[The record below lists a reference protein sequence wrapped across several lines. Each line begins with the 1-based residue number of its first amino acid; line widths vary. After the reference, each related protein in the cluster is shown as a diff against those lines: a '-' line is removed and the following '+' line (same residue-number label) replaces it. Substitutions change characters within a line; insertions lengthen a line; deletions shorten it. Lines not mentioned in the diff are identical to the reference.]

1 MVGIPVMVVV
11 VAKGHS
17 GERKKREDCAEK
29 NRGRDWFFFLFLD
42 PNFPSLRPSNPP
54 IFIGS
59 GRGQYFL
66 HWRKIAA
73 LDSDGKDPNCW
84 LKVDMVHCQI
94 VKSAVVGYLSW
105 PFWGGAT
112 SVYLPFSR

>member
-1 MVGIPVMVVV
+1 MVGRPVMVVV

-29 NRGRDWFFFLFLD
+29 NRGRDWFFLFLD

>member
-1 MVGIPVMVVV
+1 MVGRPVMVVV

-29 NRGRDWFFFLFLD
+29 NRGRGWFFFIFG
-42 PNFPSLRPSNPP
+42 PEFPLPQAIKSTYIYRQWKRT
-54 IFIGS
+54 I
-59 GRGQYFL
+59 FL